1 MAEATGSRRHG
12 IDEIMRRAE
21 AMGLDPRRVATA
33 LSPGRAQQGE
43 QQMVE
48 GVRPRPRSPI
58 LGSFARNFARRD

>member
-43 QQMVE
+43 QQVVE
-48 GVRPRPRSPI
+48 EVRPRSPI

>member
-1 MAEATGSRRHG
+1 MAEATGSRRQG

-33 LSPGRAQQGE
+33 LDPGRPPQAE
-43 QQMVE
+43 QQVIE
-48 GVRPRPRSPI
+48 EVQPASRV